1 MLTYFV
7 KNINDICSN
16 LFSIALIKMTLTKSF
31 FRCLLGFSVSI
42 TVHPQGKVKQKPKLD
57 RNLEAGIRVETME
70 ELCFHGFP

>member
-1 MLTYFV
+1 MLIYFV

-16 LFSIALIKMTLTKSF
+16 LFSIALRKMTLTKSF
-31 FRCLLGFSVSI
+31 FRCLLDFSVSI
-42 TVHPQGKVKQKPKLD
+42 TVHHRGKVKQKSKLG